1 MENNTM
7 FHKDVS
13 VCFTV
18 FQHMT
23 YLSWRKNGSG
33 NKYTR
38 AMKMDKMKTQMKLSK
53 NQVVKT

>member
-1 MENNTM
+1 M

-23 YLSWRKNGSG
+23 YLSWCKNGSG